1 MEFHFGFADINHKFK
16 DDLVLMMTEYEIEK
30 YIIALEKVDGKK
42 THIET
47 QGEHIHFVIY
57 TDPKNFKRFKETLK
71 NKYMLSGKNGKTKRY
86 AGWMNKEKVRDKDKF
101 MSYTMKDGN
110 VIWKGFTE
118 EEIKQLK
125 EDSFQKTDTLI
136 EELMKHLLAN
146 RFELRKMPKEQTLT
160 SHNDPRFQ
168 GKFDIQALE
177 IEIMKFHM
185 MKEKRICKSQ
195 VKNLTLT
202 YLQLHMIDRLN
213 EIETIYFYMVNI

>member
-1 MEFHFGFADINHKFK
+1 MDYHFGFADIHHKFK
-16 DDLVLMMTEYEIEK
+16 DDLVLMMTEYGIEK
-30 YIIALEKVDGKK
+30 YIIALEKVEGKK

-57 TDPKNFKRFKETLK
+57 TDPKIFKRFKETLK
-71 NKYMLSGKNGKTKRY
+71 NKYLLSGKNGKTGRY
-86 AGWMNKEKVRDKDKF
+86 AGWIDIKKVKDEHKF
-101 MSYTMKDGN
+101 MSYTVKDGN
-110 VIWKGFTE
+110 VVSKGFTDDE
-118 EEIKQLK
+118 LKQLK

-136 EELMKHLLAN
+136 EELMKHLLAH
-146 RFELRKMPKEQTLT
+146 RFELRKGVPLQYTNHMNVPVYQ
-160 SHNDPRFQ
+160 S
-168 GKFDIQALE
+168 KFDIQALE

-185 MKEKRICKSQ
+185 VKEKRICKSQ

>member
-1 MEFHFGFADINHKFK
+1 MDYHFGFADIHHKFK
-16 DDLVLMMTEYEIEK
+16 DDLVLMMTEYGIEK
-30 YIIALEKVDGKK
+30 YIIALEKVEGKK

-57 TDPKNFKRFKETLK
+57 TDPKIFKRFKETLK
-71 NKYMLSGKNGKTKRY
+71 NKYLLSGKNGKTGRY
-86 AGWMNKEKVRDKDKF
+86 AGWIDIKKVKDEHKF
-101 MSYTMKDGN
+101 MSYTVKDGN
-110 VIWKGFTE
+110 VVSKGFTDDE
-118 EEIKQLK
+118 LKQLK

-136 EELMKHLLAN
+136 EELMKHLLAH
-146 RFELRKMPKEQTLT
+146 RFELRKGPPLQYTNHMNVPVYQ
-160 SHNDPRFQ
+160 S
-168 GKFDIQALE
+168 KFDIQALE

-185 MKEKRICKSQ
+185 VKEKRICKSQ